1 MAYKVSNNAFSTLAG
16 AINSI
21 ATSLTVGTGHG
32 DRFPVITGADHTFV
46 TLEDASGNIEI
57 VKVTARA
64 SASDVMTIVRAQDG
78 TTARSWAA
86 GDVVECRIIASLLND
101 AIAHLSD
108 TSDAHAASAI
118 TNTPA
123 GNIAATT
130 VQAALNELDT
140 ELSAGIATA
149 NSNLTAHLN
158 DTSDAHDASAI
169 SYAGGTGIS
178 ATDVEAAIDE
188 LATEKMNLAGG
199 TLTGGLTMSGASII
213 EAEGAAV
220 AAAATTNIWATDG
233 NTIHITGNT
242 AITSFGTAPQ
252 AGARMKLIFDGT
264 PLLTQ
269 GANLNLNAGGSNI
282 QIEANDWAEV
292 YAGTT
297 TQFDVVV
304 HRKSGNPVAGGAAAT
319 TTSSGIVELITTAEL
334 QTGTDTTR
342 AVTADAIRQ
351 GLIVSGTPITTT
363 SGTSHDYTSI
373 PSWVKRITVMF
384 SGVSTNGTSVIQLQ
398 IGDSGGIENTGY
410 LGAHSTIASSSG
422 VTSNITTGFGVA
434 APSAAQVMHGVA
446 TIVLLDAA
454 TFTWAYS
461 FTGAISNA
469 GNTLWAGGSKSL
481 SAALDRIRLTTVNGT
496 DAFDAGTVNI
506 IYE

>member
-86 GDVVECRIIASLLND
+86 GDVVECRVIASLLND
-101 AIAHLSD
+101 AIAHAGD
-108 TSDAHAASAI
+108 TTDAHAASAI

-130 VQAALNELDT
+130 VQAALNELDS

-149 NSNLTAHLN
+149 NSNLTSHLN

-169 SYAGGTGIS
+169 SYAGGTGMS

-199 TLTGGLTMSGASII
+199 TLTGNLTMSGASII
-213 EAEGAAV
+213 TAEGASV
-220 AAAATTNIWATDG
+220 TAASTTNIWTLDG
-233 NTIHITGNT
+233 NTRHVIGNT
-242 AITSFGTAPQ
+242 TITSFGTAPQ

-269 GANLNLNAGGSNI
+269 SANLNLNGGGDNI
-282 QIEANDWAEV
+282 QIEADDWAEV
-292 YAGTT
+292 YADTT

-304 HRKSGNPVAGGAAAT
+304 HKKNGKA
-319 TTSSGIVELITTAEL
+319 IVESITSLVVL
-334 QTGTDTTR
+334 QTASTFDGAVATGTATIPKDDSIPQDTEGTQFMSLSFTPVS
-342 AVTADAIRQ
+342 AASTLLIEACIYISNSLAAQPTIAALFLSGTADAIGVGHMLNSNAAQ
-351 GLIVSGTPITTT
+351 PTLITLSA
-363 SGTSHDYTSI
+363 
-373 PSWVKRITVMF
+373 K
-384 SGVSTNGTSVIQLQ
+384 
-398 IGDSGGIENTGY
+398 
-410 LGAHSTIASSSG
+410 IASGS
-422 VTSNITTGFGVA
+422 TSAKTFTVRAGS
-434 APSAAQVMHGVA
+434 SAAATVTFNGASGARLFGGV
-446 TIVLLDAA
+446 
-454 TFTWAYS
+454 FSS
-461 FTGAISNA
+461 FIKVTEYI
-469 GNTLWAGGSKSL
+469 
-481 SAALDRIRLTTVNGT
+481 
-496 DAFDAGTVNI
+496 
-506 IYE
+506 

>member
-169 SYAGGTGIS
+169 SYAGGTGMS

-188 LATEKMNLAGG
+188 LANEKANLAGG
-199 TLTGGLTMSGASII
+199 TFTGAINEKGFTVAAHATTCDIWTGGNYGTLTGGVVTFTDVADAPVADAWRWIKSNAAHILTDNANIAVQGSANYTL
-213 EAEGAAV
+213 AAGDLML
-220 AAAATTNIWATDG
+220 W
-233 NTIHITGNT
+233 H
-242 AITSFGTAPQ
+242 AITTTTF
-252 AGARMKLIFDGT
+252 
-264 PLLTQ
+264 
-269 GANLNLNAGGSNI
+269 
-282 QIEANDWAEV
+282 EV
-292 YAGTT
+292 YIFPDAGFTIADASTT
-297 TQFDVVV
+297 V
-304 HRKSGNPVAGGAAAT
+304 KGK
-319 TTSSGIVELITTAEL
+319 VELATTAEL

-351 GLIVSGTPITTT
+351 GLIVSGTPIATT
-363 SGTSHDYTSI
+363 SGTSHDFTSI
-373 PSWVKRITVMF
+373 PSWVKRITITLD
-384 SGVSTNGTSVIQLQ
+384 GVSTNGTSAYLIQL
-398 IGDSGGIENTGY
+398 GDSGGIENTGY
-410 LGAHSTIASSSG
+410 SGSCSAGAVAGANSNGFRIL
-422 VTSNITTGFGVA
+422 VTPVA
-434 APSAAQVMHGVA
+434 ATTHSGIITLIHLG
-446 TIVLLDAA
+446 
-454 TFTWAYS
+454 
-461 FTGAISNA
+461 SNVWFEA
-469 GNTLWAGGSKSL
+469 GNIGFSNNSVCNVSGGTKTLSGTL
-481 SAALDRIRLTTVNGT
+481 TTVRLTTDNGT
-496 DAFDAGTVNI
+496 DTFDAGQFNVL
-506 IYE
+506 YE